1 MTSPGQNQPADIAEL
16 SENLRNV
23 LKLMVREIR
32 RDAERRDNGLSLLQ
46 SALLACVDEH
56 PGIGVAELARMQ
68 HVRSP
73 TMSGQVK
80 ALEAAGLLARTAPD
94 PDDRRR
100 SGLVLSETGQAHLQA
115 LRTQRLDWLSQRIAR
130 LSPAQMTAL
139 AAAIEP
145 LALIA
150 RP

>member
-1 MTSPGQNQPADIAEL
+1 MTSPEQPQPAAIAEL

-32 RDAERRDNGLSLLQ
+32 RDAERHDNGLSMLQ
-46 SALLACVDEH
+46 SALLACVDEQ
-56 PGIGVAELARMQ
+56 PGIGVAALARMQ
-68 HVRSP
+68 NVRSP

-80 ALEAAGLLARTAPD
+80 ALEAAGMLARAAPD
-94 PDDRRR
+94 PSDRRR
-100 SGLVLSETGQAHLQA
+100 SGLQLTAAGQARLQA
-115 LRTQRLDWLSQRIAR
+115 LRTRRLDWLAQRIAR
-130 LSPAQMTAL
+130 LSPAQMAAL